1 MTAIDTSVKSPAKPE
16 AQPEAQSEVTPE
28 AKTEI
33 KSEAKPEAKSQE
45 LAELILAFEK
55 INSLY
60 WIEEPAETLKLLL
73 GHEAILPL
81 VIEAY
86 DKIRELFAEA
96 KLALKVERDPEIP
109 GWRSLWITIYP
120 QLDSDEAFKK
130 LKTLDYNWWLDA
142 GYAVGNKLNIDLGW
156 E

>member
-1 MTAIDTSVKSPAKPE
+1 MDAST
-16 AQPEAQSEVTPE
+16 
-28 AKTEI
+28 
-33 KSEAKPEAKSQE
+33 
-45 LAELILAFEK
+45 FEK

-60 WIEEPAETLKLLL
+60 WIEEPAETQQLLL
-73 GHEAILPL
+73 GHEAMLPL

-96 KLALKVERDPEIP
+96 KLALEVERDPEIP
-109 GWRSLWITIYP
+109 GWRSLWIMIYS
-120 QLDSDEAFKK
+120 QLDSDEAFEK

-142 GYAVGNKLNIDLGW
+142 GYAIGNKLNIDLGW